1 MNVEQFSLRYS
12 QVLYPPSML
21 LFALNP
27 SVSNPSMLIFIWK
40 AANLSK
46 GQLI

>member
-1 MNVEQFSLRYS
+1 MNAEQFSLRYS

-21 LFALNP
+21 PFALNP
-27 SVSNPSMLIFIWK
+27 PMFNPSMLIFIWK
-40 AANLSK
+40 AANSWK